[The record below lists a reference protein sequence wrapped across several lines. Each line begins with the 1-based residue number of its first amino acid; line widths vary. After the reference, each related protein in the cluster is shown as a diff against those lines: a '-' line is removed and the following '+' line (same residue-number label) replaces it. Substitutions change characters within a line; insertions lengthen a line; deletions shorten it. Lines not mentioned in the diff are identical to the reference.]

1 MMYDYN
7 EAIKDDI
14 RNYLD
19 NDFDWDTVRE
29 NEMDADELKEQL
41 NDDLW
46 INDSVTGNAS
56 GSYTFNSYKA
66 GEYVKENI
74 DLCREM
80 VNEFCIDA
88 DTVAEKFLDED
99 WEYFDV
105 SIRCY
110 LLNQCIDEVVD
121 EYADRIEEL
130 TA

>member
-41 NDDLW
+41 NDELW

-110 LLNQCIDEVVD
+110 LLSQCIDEVVD
-121 EYADRIEEL
+121 EYTDRIEEL

>member
-1 MMYDYN
+1 MMYNYS

-29 NEMDADELKEQL
+29 NETDADELKEQL

-56 GSYTFNSYKA
+56 GSYTFNRYKA
-66 GEYVKENI
+66 GEYVLDNM
-74 DLCREM
+74 DLVNDM
-80 VNEFCIDA
+80 VQEFGVDNE
-88 DTVAEKFLDED
+88 TVAEKFLDED

>member
-1 MMYDYN
+1 MMYNYS

-121 EYADRIEEL
+121 EYADKIEEL